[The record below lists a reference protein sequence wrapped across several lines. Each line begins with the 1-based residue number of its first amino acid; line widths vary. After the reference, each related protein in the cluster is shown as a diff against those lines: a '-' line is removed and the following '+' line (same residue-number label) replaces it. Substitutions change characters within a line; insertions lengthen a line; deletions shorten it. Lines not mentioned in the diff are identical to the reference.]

1 MTLRRSWLETP
12 GTTKFFF
19 SSLALFFYLFIFF
32 AVNPSVLA
40 QRMVLPCLS
49 GAEILHLSRYWI
61 SIVLVVIPFLLGVG
75 QPLETAPTG
84 CDNLRRS
91 PRAGLVTP

>member
-12 GTTKFFF
+12 GDHQVF
-19 SSLALFFYLFIFF
+19 LFLLSFIFFF
-32 AVNPSVLA
+32 AVNPSALA

-49 GAEILHLSRYWI
+49 GAEILHLSGYWI

>member
-19 SSLALFFYLFIFF
+19 SSLALFFFF
-32 AVNPSVLA
+32 ALNPSALA

-49 GAEILHLSRYWI
+49 GAEILHLSGYWI
-61 SIVLVVIPFLLGVG
+61 STVLVVIPFLLGVG

-84 CDNLRRS
+84 YDSLRRS